1 MIHAPNSTNPP
12 FMMPLN
18 FLPKE
23 LFSNCVSFQFL
34 LSHNV
39 PKIIHWSLGF
49 WHVQDEN
56 TSVFCC
62 CFFYNIN
69 LSTMFLKGPALNPES
84 GHSCVLV
91 ARVVLSQSFSP
102 SSSVIVLTADSLW
115 DQKLV
120 LLYSASNLRVWQR
133 GWMDGIF
140 YTEEDLNGED
150 KKGVI

>member
-1 MIHAPNSTNPP
+1 
-12 FMMPLN
+12 
-18 FLPKE
+18 
-23 LFSNCVSFQFL
+23 
-34 LSHNV
+34 
-39 PKIIHWSLGF
+39 
-49 WHVQDEN
+49 
-56 TSVFCC
+56 
-62 CFFYNIN
+62 
-69 LSTMFLKGPALNPES
+69 MFLKGPALNPES